1 MRIISGKWR
10 GRPLVAPKG
19 DATRPTADRTREA
32 LFSMLISRLGDFEE
46 LSVADLFAG
55 SGALGL
61 EALSRGAASCTFVEQ
76 DRAAIDALK
85 VNADKLG
92 LARPDIRAQS
102 VLGLPRAPKPYDL
115 ILMDPPYESG
125 AGSVA
130 LDKLN
135 RLGWVGPATLISI
148 ETSRKEVVDV
158 AGFDTDIQR
167 DYGKAR
173 ITLLRLAA
181 QDIDQTDTL

>member
-1 MRIISGKWR
+1 MRIISGAWR

-32 LFSMLISRLGDFEE
+32 LFSMLVSRLGGLDD

-61 EALSRGAASCTFVEQ
+61 EALSRGAANCLFVEQ

-85 VNADKLG
+85 TNIAKLG
-92 LARPDIRAQS
+92 ATGADVRQGS
-102 VLGLPRAPKPYDL
+102 VLSLPLAPQPLDL
-115 ILMDPPYESG
+115 IMMDPPYQSG

-130 LDKLN
+130 LDKLK
-135 RLGWVGPATLISI
+135 RLGWIGPATLISI
-148 ETSRKEVVDV
+148 ETSRTETIAVD
-158 AGFDTDIQR
+158 GFEIEAQR

-173 ITLLRLAA
+173 LTLLRAS
-181 QDIDQTDTL
+181 Q